1 MKSGLLILTVCL
13 SGLPVPSCRNNKL
26 VFIKEIK
33 TVAMA
38 SYGGF
43 HHKDTVSFF
52 NSSGVPFKVRDF
64 TDDYIA
70 VGDTFIVHY
79 SGSWTIAE
87 SYPPKIEIKNL
98 VIYDVEIK
106 HTQIFELEIADN
118 GSQKYLKS
126 LDPAIEIKESKI
138 NNGYREDPC
147 INLDYSFQNISTYE
161 VGTKIWAAKY
171 PWGDE
176 NDYYAL
182 YSFDIRDEKDFVK
195 NCGVY

>member
-1 MKSGLLILTVCL
+1 MKSGLLILAVCL

-26 VFIKEIK
+26 VFIKEIE
-33 TVAMA
+33 TVVMA

-43 HHKDTVSFF
+43 EHEDTVSFF
-52 NSSGVPFKVRDF
+52 NSCGVPFNVRDF

-79 SGSWTIAE
+79 SGSWMTAE
-87 SYPPKIEIKNL
+87 INPPRVETKNL

-126 LDPAIEIKESKI
+126 LDPAIEINKS
-138 NNGYREDPC
+138 
-147 INLDYSFQNISTYE
+147 L
-161 VGTKIWAAKY
+161 
-171 PWGDE
+171 
-176 NDYYAL
+176 
-182 YSFDIRDEKDFVK
+182 
-195 NCGVY
+195 